1 MLKNKK
7 NIIIIGAGE
16 NGEVALN
23 CLLQYKKE
31 WKFIG
36 FLDDT
41 FSKNKEQKIIGKVN
55 DYKKYKNSYFYIAI
69 GDNSARRKVFESLK
83 KANCFFINLIHP
95 KAFIE
100 KNVCLGESVFVGANV
115 YVNIKCAIGDNTIIN
130 NGCIIEH
137 HNTIGQH
144 CHLAPGVITGGG
156 VKINNNVFIGLNSVI
171 RDHVEIKNNVSI
183 GMGSVITKDISS
195 GLLVHNNLR
204 IKSKKYG
211 QGN

>member
-23 CLLQYKKE
+23 CLLHKKE
-31 WKFIG
+31 WKFGG
-36 FLDDT
+36 FLDDGLNR
-41 FSKNKEQKIIGKVN
+41 NKERKIIGKIN

-69 GDNSARRKVFESLK
+69 GDNSARRKVFENLSR
-83 KANCFFINLIHP
+83 AGCSFVNLIHP

-100 KNVCLGESVFVGANV
+100 KDVCLGNNVFVGANS
-115 YVNIKCAIGDNTIIN
+115 YINIKCAIGDNSIIN

-137 HNTIGQH
+137 HNTIGQS

-171 RDHVEIKNNVSI
+171 RDHIEIKNNVFV

-204 IKSKKYG
+204 IKSKKYE